1 MRTNLETIIVCKLGT
16 ITVTILAVLTRTM
29 TWTGGTKG
37 LAPAGTSLVARRGQV
52 PVAYTIH
59 GMRTNLETIIVY
71 KLGTIMVTTL
81 AVLTRT
87 MRSIFYLS
95 LSKVTKMT
103 ALAIDL
109 LKNAAQVLRVILNAI
124 EQPVHASCL

>member
-1 MRTNLETIIVCKLGT
+1 
-16 ITVTILAVLTRTM
+16 
-29 TWTGGTKG
+29 
-37 LAPAGTSLVARRGQV
+37 
-52 PVAYTIH
+52 
-59 GMRTNLETIIVY
+59 
-71 KLGTIMVTTL
+71 MVTTL